1 MTYFTLNMHL
11 FGQQPSAKVLE
22 AVKEGS
28 STSLSDMS
36 SATSPDRKPLPPA
49 ARSCAGSAP
58 VLLADPAAATGSGGP
73 PCTPEVSAISDCSM
87 TTTGSKT
94 KSSPFQR
101 EGISWAAESDKIE
114 DHLTASISVA
124 SAVHLPEPAVQAS
137 SAVRGSSGGLKRR
150 MGPAR
155 AAVHQHMLTP
165 RLSAHTSMLLRTTLS
180 PLEEALSEDLAN
192 NSMPVL
198 FLHGVG
204 GLPAYL
210 EMLLQVSMACLQ
222 LNCCQMVLT
231 LFRPYSHTATVV
243 TAGDGPGSPCYCGAV
258 PWRVHATGASPV
270 C

>member
-1 MTYFTLNMHL
+1 MYFTLNMHL
-11 FGQQPSAKVLE
+11 FGQQPSAKVLG

-58 VLLADPAAATGSGGP
+58 VLLATPAAATGSAVP
-73 PCTPEVSAISDCSM
+73 SCTPEVSAISDCSM
-87 TTTGSKT
+87 STTGSKT

-101 EGISWAAESDKIE
+101 EGMSWADRDKLEEHI
-114 DHLTASISVA
+114 TASISVA
-124 SAVHLPEPAVQAS
+124 SAVHLHEPAVQAS
-137 SAVRGSSGGLKRR
+137 ITVRGSSGGLKRR
-150 MGPAR
+150 MGPPR

-165 RLSAHTSMLLRTTLS
+165 RLSVHTSMLLRSTLS

-192 NSMPVL
+192 NNMPVL

-210 EMLLQVSMACLQ
+210 EMLLQVRLVCLQ
-222 LNCCQMVLT
+222 LYCCQGVLLLSCLTHT
-231 LFRPYSHTATVV
+231 LLLS
-243 TAGDGPGSPCYCGAV
+243 AGDGSGSSCHCGAV
-258 PWRVHATGASPV
+258 PWRGHAAGPSAV